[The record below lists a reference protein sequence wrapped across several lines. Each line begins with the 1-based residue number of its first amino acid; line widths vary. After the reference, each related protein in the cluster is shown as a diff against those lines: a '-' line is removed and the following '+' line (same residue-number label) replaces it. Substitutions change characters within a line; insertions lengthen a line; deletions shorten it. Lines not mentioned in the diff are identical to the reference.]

1 MDKRFFSPLDKPN
14 RWKEQFASLG
24 LFVWWLFMSY
34 GTFKVFPT
42 LNWYLGMTV
51 IDVVFVLSVL
61 HFGLHDAER
70 RFLLKT
76 SYKSGYTWIVGLM
89 CTFVIFLI
97 SVLLLIIMYMIGLVT
112 ISNPADGAV
121 IQESQALWDN
131 VWLYTFF
138 VLGHPLF
145 MAFLTHY
152 LVQVQFLQKL
162 PVWVNMV
169 LVGLFYGFLY
179 HAVVPILAL
188 FYGMLG
194 VVATFVFVWT
204 GFNLRVVFLIYI
216 LFHVTLVLPVVYA
229 WVILA
234 LGFGCLWYFVKLG
247 RNQHKQS
254 KIEK

>member
-1 MDKRFFSPLDKPN
+1 MDKRFFSPIDKPN
-14 RWKEQFASLG
+14 RWKERFASLG

-51 IDVVFVLSVL
+51 IDVVFVLGVL

-70 RFLLKT
+70 KFLLKT
-76 SYKSGYTWIVGLM
+76 SYTSGYTWIVSLM

-97 SVLLLIIMYMIGLVT
+97 SVLLLVIMFMIGLVT
-112 ISNPADGAV
+112 YTPGDGTV
-121 IQESQALWDN
+121 IQESQFLWDN

-138 VLGHPLF
+138 VLGHPVF

-162 PVWVNMV
+162 PLWVNML

-179 HAVVPILAL
+179 HATVPILAL
-188 FYGMLG
+188 FYGVLG
-194 VVATFVFVWT
+194 IVATFVFVWT
-204 GFNLRVVFLIYI
+204 GFNLRVIFLLYV
-216 LFHVTLVLPVVYA
+216 LFHVILVLPVAYA

-234 LGFGCLWYFVKLG
+234 LGLCCLSYFIKLG
-247 RNQHKQS
+247 REQSKQS